1 MPVKFTAAAVLG
13 PAAHHVPVSL
23 KRLPNAAVLWQP
35 RGESG
40 SGDGRSEASDHE
52 LSIVPPASEHFGYVI
67 SEPGELQFGSCELTG
82 LADRYGG
89 SGIGHNGGSGR
100 NVFVD
105 GKLLK
110 GVGRTPLV
118 SALTKTSHASGGAYL
133 EECVRE
139 AIFAEI
145 VDHDFPY
152 GAVPV
157 LAILDTGIVQ
167 EWPPDIDPPR
177 ERRTLLVR
185 PAFIRPAH
193 LERAFGFQSSN
204 PIEGA
209 SDQRRV
215 RAICESLVSE
225 NGVDGFLA
233 SLEVFWSRWAHQLA
247 YGFVHRLSHGN
258 NTSSN
263 ISLDGRLVD
272 FGAASTVP
280 SWARTATSYFPDPL
294 SIRFD
299 AISSAMRS
307 VYYYVGRYVS
317 ESYGETRTID
327 ACTAKCAANFQ
338 RLVTMEV
345 LRLCGVA
352 DSVAKDCINSKLFGD
367 CWRAAQIAINFGQQE
382 HLDLLLAGEYPDSN
396 WDIRK
401 VWSLRPPSH
410 LQLLASFVKGLVCSS
425 DHGDA
430 MERCHRLSASR
441 PDLYKPNLRARF
453 FLEVETKGVP
463 NLGADPT
470 FVQDFIRRHVEANVR
485 ESEPRLR
492 SEAVDASQSSLVIS

>member
-1 MPVKFTAAAVLG
+1 
-13 PAAHHVPVSL
+13 
-23 KRLPNAAVLWQP
+23 
-35 RGESG
+35 
-40 SGDGRSEASDHE
+40 
-52 LSIVPPASEHFGYVI
+52 
-67 SEPGELQFGSCELTG
+67 LQHSSCELTG
-82 LADRYGG
+82 FADRYGG

-145 VDHDFPY
+145 VGHDFPY

-157 LAILDTGIVQ
+157 LGILDTGINQ
-167 EWPPDIDPPR
+167 QWPPGIDPPL

-215 RAICESLVSE
+215 RAIFESLVSE
-225 NGVDGFLA
+225 NGIDGFLA

-280 SWARTATSYFPDPL
+280 SWARTATSYFPDPFA
-294 SIRFD
+294 IRFD
-299 AISSAMRS
+299 AISSAIRS
-307 VYYYVGRYVS
+307 VYYFVGRFLD
-317 ESYGETRTID
+317 ENHGDLRMID
-327 ACTAKCAANFQ
+327 ARTAKYAIEFQ
-338 RLVTMEV
+338 RLVAMEV
-345 LRLCGVA
+345 LRLCGVT
-352 DSVAKDCINSKLFGD
+352 DPVAKDCVNSTYFSNA
-367 CWRAAQIAINFGQQE
+367 WQSAQSAINFGQQQ
-382 HLDLLLAGEYPDSN
+382 HLDLLLAGEYPDSS

-401 VWSLRPPSH
+401 VWSKRPPAH
-410 LQLLASFVKGLVCSS
+410 LQQLSILVRDLVCS
-425 DHGDA
+425 GEQA
-430 MERCHRLSASR
+430 NALERCHRLSASR

-453 FLEVETKGVP
+453 FSEVETKGVR
-463 NLGADPT
+463 NLGADPL

-485 ESEPRLR
+485 ESAPRLR
-492 SEAVDASQSSLVIS
+492 SETVDACQSSLVLS